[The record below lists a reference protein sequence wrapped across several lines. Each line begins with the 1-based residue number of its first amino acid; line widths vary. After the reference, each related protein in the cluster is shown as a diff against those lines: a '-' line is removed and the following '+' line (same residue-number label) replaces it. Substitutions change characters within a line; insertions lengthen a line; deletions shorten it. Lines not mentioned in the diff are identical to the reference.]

1 MTDQETISISITKN
15 QSNTAMEVSNAVK
28 ETIETLTADDSDLT
42 IEIVNDSADTIL
54 DSLKDVAVTMILAV
68 VISMIIIFL
77 FFGDVKASLI
87 VGSSIPT
94 SILVIADRDYLGRLF
109 AECHHH
115 ERIDPG
121 SWNDGR

>member
-1 MTDQETISISITKN
+1 
-15 QSNTAMEVSNAVK
+15 MEVSNAVK

-94 SILVIADRDYLGRLF
+94 SILLSLIA
-109 AECHHH
+109 
-115 ERIDPG
+115 IT
-121 SWNDGR
+121 